1 MATKTNKSEAE
12 EPEEE
17 SESYLKYVMKNCTI
31 NITAEAGSQV
41 ILQSGNPTP
50 PNNPPK
56 G

>member
-17 SESYLKYVMKNCTI
+17 ESYLKYVMKDCTI

-41 ILQSGNPTP
+41 ILQAGNPTP
-50 PNNPPK
+50 PPKPPK
-56 G
+56 P